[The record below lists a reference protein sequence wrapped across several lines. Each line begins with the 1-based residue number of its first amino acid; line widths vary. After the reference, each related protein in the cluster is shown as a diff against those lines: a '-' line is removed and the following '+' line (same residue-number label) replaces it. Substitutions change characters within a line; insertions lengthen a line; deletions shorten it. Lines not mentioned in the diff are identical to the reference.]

1 MILGIITIFHQ
12 NQFKEVIQK
21 YQIKV
26 IYQHIMTLFRLNTIK
41 VIYTRQFL
49 QVIFITQ
56 TLTVH
61 YKIQHQLINSI

>member
-1 MILGIITIFHQ
+1 MILGIITIFHL

-21 YQIKV
+21 YLITV
-26 IYQHIMTLFRLNTIK
+26 IYQHIMTLFLLNTIK
-41 VIYTRQFL
+41 VIYTLQFL